1 MENIN
6 PRQSPHWYRIAD
18 IKPALRSHVRIH
30 RQRHRGHRFYILQDA
45 ITGAFHRFSP
55 QAWQLIGLMNGDNSM
70 QVIWERACNINAD
83 TPPTQDEL
91 LHLLSQLHQ
100 FDVLRTD
107 IPSDIIE
114 MVERGQRQTRQ
125 QKKARW
131 RSPLALRFPLIDP
144 DRFLEAGLPL
154 LRPLFSRAFFSLWL
168 LLAVFTGVMALMQ
181 WPVLTENISDRILS
195 MENLLLLW
203 FVYPLVKGLHELG
216 HAFAVKRWGGEVHE
230 MGIMLLVLMPVPYV
244 DASASSAFNNKYQR
258 MIVSGAGMMVELFLA
273 GLAMLIWIN
282 VEPGLVRALAFN
294 VMIIAGVS
302 TLMLNGNPLL
312 RFDGYYLLS
321 DWLEIPNFATRSNR
335 YWAYL
340 GQRYL
345 LGVKEAC
352 APAMQRSERG
362 WLFSYSP
369 LAFIYRI
376 FISLSIALF
385 VAQQFFIFGILL
397 AIWSLSNSLL
407 MPILKLLQRLAMH
420 PSRRKRGISL
430 AVGVSGLLM
439 FVLFILPLP
448 SATQAQG
455 VIWVADEARLTS
467 GVDGFV
473 KEIKITNGAPVQQ
486 GQVLIILSS
495 ISLEKE
501 KQVLVARLK
510 EFQARYYAGLQQD
523 RAQALVLKEE
533 ISFLEAELQ
542 RANERLSALQIKSPL
557 DGVALIPEL
566 DDLAGRFLRR
576 GVEIGYILDE
586 RDATVR
592 VVVEQDDIE
601 QVRHH
606 TQALSA
612 RLANAPMQTRGASLL
627 REVPAASNALPS
639 LALSL
644 EGGGDFALDPA
655 ASSSNNKINNP
666 TESIRVLSPLFQF
679 DLSLP
684 GTRNE
689 FIGERVYIR
698 FEHPSEAIGQRLWR
712 ELRRLFLRRF
722 NV

>member
-1 MENIN
+1 
-6 PRQSPHWYRIAD
+6 
-18 IKPALRSHVRIH
+18 
-30 RQRHRGHRFYILQDA
+30 
-45 ITGAFHRFSP
+45 
-55 QAWQLIGLMNGDNSM
+55 
-70 QVIWERACNINAD
+70 
-83 TPPTQDEL
+83 
-91 LHLLSQLHQ
+91 
-100 FDVLRTD
+100 
-107 IPSDIIE
+107 
-114 MVERGQRQTRQ
+114 
-125 QKKARW
+125 
-131 RSPLALRFPLIDP
+131 
-144 DRFLEAGLPL
+144 
-154 LRPLFSRAFFSLWL
+154 
-168 LLAVFTGVMALMQ
+168 
-181 WPVLTENISDRILS
+181 
-195 MENLLLLW
+195 
-203 FVYPLVKGLHELG
+203 
-216 HAFAVKRWGGEVHE
+216 
-230 MGIMLLVLMPVPYV
+230 
-244 DASASSAFNNKYQR
+244 
-258 MIVSGAGMMVELFLA
+258 
-273 GLAMLIWIN
+273 
-282 VEPGLVRALAFN
+282 
-294 VMIIAGVS
+294 
-302 TLMLNGNPLL
+302 
-312 RFDGYYLLS
+312 
-321 DWLEIPNFATRSNR
+321 
-335 YWAYL
+335 
-340 GQRYL
+340 
-345 LGVKEAC
+345 
-352 APAMQRSERG
+352 
-362 WLFSYSP
+362 
-369 LAFIYRI
+369 
-376 FISLSIALF
+376 
-385 VAQQFFIFGILL
+385 
-397 AIWSLSNSLL
+397 
-407 MPILKLLQRLAMH
+407 MH

-430 AVGVSGLLM
+430 AIGVSGLLM

-473 KEIKITNGAPVQQ
+473 KEIKITNGASVQQ
-486 GQVLIILSS
+486 GQVLIIMGS

-644 EGGGDFALDPA
+644 EGGGNFALDPA
-655 ASSSNNKINNP
+655 ASSSANKINNP